1 MWQDKNGELYRQ
13 FEFKDFKQAFEFMS
27 KVAEAAEAQNHH
39 PKWQN
44 EYNKVDIWLSTHSAG
59 KVTDK
64 DHQLAEAIDNIF
76 ELKKSSNTGVK
87 QAKLFTD
94 GGSRGNPGP
103 SAIAYLICKMDDTV
117 VEKSGSYIGVTTNNQ
132 AEYQALKAGL
142 QAAHDL
148 GVKQLIVNMDSELV
162 IKQLNG
168 LYKIKNQD
176 LMPHYEHAK
185 RLAGK
190 FQEIIFQHVPRK
202 LNAAADAEV
211 NRILDK
217 EEEIAA
223 N

>member
-1 MWQDKNGELYRQ
+1 MT
-13 FEFKDFKQAFEFMS
+13 
-27 KVAEAAEAQNHH
+27 KVAAAAETRGHH
-39 PKWQN
+39 PNWQN

-76 ELKKSSNTGVK
+76 ESENSSKPGLA

-103 SAIAYLICKMDDTV
+103 SAIAFVICKMDDTV
-117 VEKSGSYIGVTTNNQ
+117 VEKSGYYIGITTNNQ

-148 GVKQLIVNMDSELV
+148 GVKGLIVNMDSELAV
-162 IKQLNG
+162 KQLNG
-168 LYKIKNQD
+168 IYKMKNAE
-176 LMPHYEHAK
+176 LKPHYEHAK

-190 FQEIIFQHVPRK
+190 FEEITFQHVPRK
-202 LNAAADAEV
+202 LNSEADAEV
-211 NRILDK
+211 NRILDNQSK
-217 EEEIAA
+217 EAS
-223 N
+223 